1 MRLLLDTHTF
11 LWFIGGDLQ
20 LSPTCRALIEDV
32 NNERLLSIAS
42 VWEMAIKVGLG
53 KLPLAQPLEVLVPEQ
68 IRRNAMDLLPIETGH
83 TFLVAR
89 LPMHHRDPFDR
100 LLAAQSLAE
109 RVPLLSADAVFDNY
123 GVQRIW

>member
-11 LWFIGGDLQ
+11 LWFVTNAPQ
-20 LSPTCRALIEDV
+20 LIQDPNNDV
-32 NNERLLSIAS
+32 LLSVAS

-53 KLPLAQPLEVLVPEQ
+53 KLTLAQPLEVLVPDQ
-68 IRRNAMDLLPIETGH
+68 LRRNAIDLLPIETRH
-83 TFLVAR
+83 TFLVAH
-89 LPMHHRDPFDR
+89 LPLHHRDPFDR
-100 LLAAQSLAE
+100 LLAAQSLTE